1 MPYFKV
7 VYFNVGGT
15 LIQPKGVTVPTLYA
29 NHISRILK
37 RPIST
42 PQVYKAFRNA
52 ERWVLTRKRPGSL
65 FSDLD
70 QRKYQNIFYG
80 ALGVQARKV
89 INKIEAELAEC
100 LDIEFI
106 LEEGVKDLLTELA
119 EYHLGI
125 ISNWDPSLRDLLT
138 DFGILDYFDS
148 VTISG
153 EIDSGKPGSDIFK
166 SALDDFPQVK
176 AKETLYLGDDYHMDI
191 LPAKQAQIFTVLYD
205 KGPTGMHGRPFQ
217 RDAAGPRIEKL
228 KELPSLIQ
236 MAKNRKSFKK
246 KR

>member
-1 MPYFKV
+1 MSHFKV

-15 LIQPKGVTVPTLYA
+15 LIQPKGVTIPTLYA
-29 NHISRILK
+29 NRLSRILK

-42 PQVYKAFRNA
+42 PQVYEAFRNA
-52 ERWVLTRKRPGSL
+52 EKWVLSRKRPGSL

-80 ALGVQARKV
+80 ALGVQKRKD
-89 INKIEAELAEC
+89 INRIEVELAEG

-106 LEEGVKDLLTELA
+106 LEKGVKNMLTELT

-138 DFGILDYFDS
+138 DLGILDYFDS

-153 EIDSGKPGSDIFK
+153 EIESGKPGLDIFK
-166 SALDDFPQVK
+166 SALDDFPQIK
-176 AKETLYLGDDYHMDI
+176 AKQSLYLGDDYHMDI
-191 LPAKQAQIFTVLYD
+191 LPAKQSRLFTVLYD

-217 RDAAGPRIEKL
+217 RDVDCPRIEKL
-228 KELPSLIQ
+228 KDLPRLVGSVT
-236 MAKNRKSFKK
+236 NRRLFKK